1 MTWEESRGRSER
13 EKRVNEK
20 NQKPREFYCRCNL
33 TKRVRDS
40 TFEPI
45 PA

>member
-20 NQKPREFYCRCNL
+20 IKNL
-33 TKRVRDS
+33 ESFIVVAT
-40 TFEPI
+40 
-45 PA
+45 